1 MSSFFRGV
9 SVHAALT
16 LLLGI
21 ILIIMPGVAAGTLV
35 SLLGWLLLVFGFIC
49 LVVSIVLRSGT
60 LEPGPIATG
69 LISLASGLVLLI
81 RPGLMVSLCGI
92 VLGLFL
98 VIHGLQDVKQARQ
111 SKAMG
116 YDWKPSAV
124 IAALKLVMGAL
135 VIFNPFSTAA
145 LLLRMAGIF
154 LIVDALGDLILVRN
168 AARR

>member
-1 MSSFFRGV
+1 MSSLFRGI

-21 ILIIMPGVAAGTLV
+21 ILTIMPGVAAGTLV

-49 LVVSIVLRSGT
+49 LVVSVAFRAGAV
-60 LEPGPIATG
+60 EPGPIATG
-69 LISLASGLVLLI
+69 LVSLASGLLLLI

-98 VIHGLQDVKQARQ
+98 VIHGLQDIKQARQ
-111 SKAMG
+111 AKAMG
-116 YDWKPSAV
+116 YDWKPSMLIAV
-124 IAALKLVMGAL
+124 IKLVMGAL

-168 AARR
+168 ATKR